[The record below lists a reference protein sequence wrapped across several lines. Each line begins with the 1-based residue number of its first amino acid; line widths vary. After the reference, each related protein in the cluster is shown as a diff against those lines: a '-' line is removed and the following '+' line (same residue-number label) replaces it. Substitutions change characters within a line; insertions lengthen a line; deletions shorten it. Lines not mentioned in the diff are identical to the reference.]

1 MVEQD
6 VAPAGGDERTPAPGR
21 PRITVR
27 FHYGKLP

>member
-21 PRITVR
+21 PRVTVR
-27 FHYGKLP
+27 FHYGELP